1 MNEKSPRSPFNGPS
15 RVSDGIVPSGRT
27 RGGPATKLLSINP
40 KYDAATIR
48 TNHKGWQK
56 ILFCV
61 IEITG
66 ARIVHSQNQDLW
78 QDSPYQSTTKLN
90 PQIQQ
95 FWLYIT
101 RCILEHLL
109 FCALITCYISEMY
122 KTGSTAYLVH
132 RIDGIVWEGS
142 CLFSSRKAE
151 LLFEPVVGSHYGFPL
166 TQCQLFRTALGQTK
180 YGSGGV

>member
-1 MNEKSPRSPFNGPS
+1 MGHSPSVTRNIRRTYSFRCSHSSGDRDGMNEKSPRSPFNGPS

-27 RGGPATKLLSINP
+27 RGGPAIKLASINP
-40 KYDAATIR
+40 KYDAAAIN

-66 ARIVHSQNQDLW
+66 ACIVHSQNQDLR
-78 QDSPYQSTTKLN
+78 QDSPYQSTMKLN

-101 RCILEHLL
+101 RCILEYLL
-109 FCALITCYISEMY
+109 FCALITCYILEMSQINP
-122 KTGSTAYLVH
+122 T
-132 RIDGIVWEGS
+132 
-142 CLFSSRKAE
+142 
-151 LLFEPVVGSHYGFPL
+151 
-166 TQCQLFRTALGQTK
+166 CQLCVSAWTNILGR
-180 YGSGGV
+180 

>member
-48 TNHKGWQK
+48 MNHKGWQK

-95 FWLYIT
+95 F
-101 RCILEHLL
+101 
-109 FCALITCYISEMY
+109 
-122 KTGSTAYLVH
+122 
-132 RIDGIVWEGS
+132 
-142 CLFSSRKAE
+142 
-151 LLFEPVVGSHYGFPL
+151 
-166 TQCQLFRTALGQTK
+166 
-180 YGSGGV
+180 